1 MLSTVQYV
9 KGPIPLVWYLSCI
22 IKNAN
27 LWLCLMKRINE
38 KVIIS
43 SICSVESLPPGP
55 AVIAASPHL
64 AKRTRAKVEWI
75 ASPLSHTAFQMAY
88 LLVMIHRPLPTS
100 PPHSSLSSPSSH
112 LPSPKCHHHP
122 ISHPVA
128 SLSTAKCLSFSQTL
142 SAIREIKKN
151 NFWPWLILTWQW
163 ARLD

>member
-1 MLSTVQYV
+1 MLSTVQYGDV
-9 KGPIPLVWYLSCI
+9 KGPIPLVWYRSCI
-22 IKNAN
+22 IKNSN

-100 PPHSSLSSPSSH
+100 PPTPLSP
-112 LPSPKCHHHP
+112 LPPPTFLPPNAITIPFP
-122 ISHPVA
+122 IPLLLWA
-128 SLSTAKCLSFSQTL
+128 QL
-142 SAIREIKKN
+142 SAYPFHRLFPPYEKKKIIITSG
-151 NFWPWLILTWQW
+151 LG
-163 ARLD
+163 